1 MSRFSKNKS
10 SLRQIEGRHAVI
22 ETILSQKKV
31 SHIDIS
37 DSTDEGNQI
46 QKIIS
51 IAKEKNINLN
61 FLDKKSIEKKS
72 VTKKSQGVI
81 LYLDDNHQSS
91 VEDMIFLA
99 DKRKEVPFLI
109 FLDRVQDPHNL
120 GAIARSA
127 EVFGIH
133 GLIVPSKESAKISP
147 GSIRASS
154 GALEHIEFTIVNSI
168 NKTINYLK
176 KLNFQIISLDMNGEN
191 IKNVKIN
198 HSLPTALVVGS
209 EHNGVSKTII
219 ENSDYTVSIPMKGEI
234 SSLNVSVAT
243 GITLYELCGK
253 NINNG

>member
-22 ETILSQKKV
+22 ETLLSQKKV

-37 DSTDEGNQI
+37 ESTDEGNQI

-51 IAKEKNINLN
+51 LAKEKNINLN

-72 VTKKSQGVI
+72 ATKKSQGVI

-191 IKNVKIN
+191 IKNVRIN

>member
-51 IAKEKNINLN
+51 LAKEKNINLN

-72 VTKKSQGVI
+72 ATKKSQGVI

-198 HSLPTALVVGS
+198 HSLPTALIVGS

>member
-1 MSRFSKNKS
+1 MSRFSRNKS
-10 SLRQIEGRHAVI
+10 TLRQIEGRHAAI
-22 ETILSQKKV
+22 ETLLSQKKV

-37 DSTDEGNQI
+37 NSTDEGNQI
-46 QKIIS
+46 KKIIS
-51 IAKEKNINLN
+51 LAKERNITLN

-72 VTKKSQGVI
+72 ATKKSQGVI

-99 DKRKEVPFLI
+99 DSKKEVPFLI
-109 FLDRVQDPHNL
+109 ILDRVQDPHNL

-133 GLIVPSKESAKISP
+133 GIIVPSKESAKISP
-147 GSIRASS
+147 GAIRASS
-154 GALEHIEFTIVNSI
+154 GALEHINFTIVNSI
-168 NKTINYLK
+168 NKTISYLK
-176 KLNFQIISLDMNGEN
+176 KLNFQIISLDMDGKDINN
-191 IKNVKIN
+191 FKIDS
-198 HSLPTALVVGS
+198 SLPTVLVVGS

-253 NINNG
+253 NIHNG

>member
-22 ETILSQKKV
+22 ETLLSQKKV

-37 DSTDEGNQI
+37 ESTDEGNQI

-51 IAKEKNINLN
+51 LAKEKNINLN

-72 VTKKSQGVI
+72 ATKKSQGVI

-176 KLNFQIISLDMNGEN
+176 KLSA
-191 IKNVKIN
+191 IN
-198 HSLPTALVVGS
+198 
-209 EHNGVSKTII
+209 
-219 ENSDYTVSIPMKGEI
+219 
-234 SSLNVSVAT
+234 
-243 GITLYELCGK
+243 
-253 NINNG
+253 

>member
-1 MSRFSKNKS
+1 MNTY
-10 SLRQIEGRHAVI
+10 I
-22 ETILSQKKV
+22 ILSQKKV

-51 IAKEKNINLN
+51 LAKEKNINLN

-72 VTKKSQGVI
+72 ATKKSQGVI

>member
-51 IAKEKNINLN
+51 LAKEKNINLN

-72 VTKKSQGVI
+72 ATKKSQGVI

-191 IKNVKIN
+191 IKNVRIN